1 MFVVDVTDIVHRI
14 WVVRELG
21 KRSMLNEAME

>member
-1 MFVVDVTDIVHRI
+1 MFVVAVTDIVHRMRD
-14 WVVRELG
+14 VRELG